1 MSLMKT
7 IMKIFFAAYFILF
20 SAGLF
25 ARSYPDNAY
34 EKIPDD
40 GYKIVENEG
49 KVIRYFYEIP
59 GRKIEGQEQKYFKKS
74 ALVYLPAGF
83 DENDPTEKYN
93 VLYLMHGGGQSSE
106 VYFNGEN
113 ASSLLKKLLDNMHD
127 RGMIKN
133 TIVCAPT
140 FNAPQKSGLSANSGS
155 FYLELTRQLM
165 PQFEKEFHVIKDRDH
180 RAFGGFSMG
189 AMVTWNVF
197 EHCLA
202 DISGFIP
209 VSGNCWTLGNNSL
222 VCEQTAKYLARVVE
236 LQGYGPDDF
245 KIYAGCGEHEIA
257 SATMIPQIEE
267 MKKLTDT
274 FKYTENF
281 ATGNLYFLI
290 YKDSGHDMVSVM
302 RTIYNGLPKMF
313 KD

>member
-1 MSLMKT
+1 MKSLL
-7 IMKIFFAAYFILF
+7 KIILTLFFIF
-20 SAGLF
+20 SAGSLF
-25 ARSYPDNAY
+25 ARDYPDNTY

-49 KVIRYFYEIP
+49 KVIRYIYQVP
-59 GRKIEGQEQKYFKKS
+59 GRKIEGQEQKMFNKS
-74 ALVYLPAGF
+74 ALVYLPYGF

-113 ASSLLKKLLDNMHD
+113 ANSLLKKLLDNMHD

-133 TIVCAPT
+133 TIICAPT
-140 FNAPQKSGLSANSGS
+140 FNAPQKSGLSANSSS
-155 FYLELTRQLM
+155 FYLELTRSLM
-165 PQFEKEFHVIKDRDH
+165 PQFEEKFHIIKDRNH

-189 AMVTWNVF
+189 AMVTWTVF
-197 EHCLA
+197 EHCLE
-202 DISGFIP
+202 DFSGFIP

-222 VCEQTAKYLARVVE
+222 VCPQTANYLARVVE
-236 LQGYGPDDF
+236 LQGFTSKDF

-313 KD
+313 ND